1 MANVSQFYYD
11 MAITCC
17 CSCTANADSA
27 ADRAAACT
35 LYAQTMDA
43 RNNTRIVGRR
53 SRLLNWIKSCPS
65 KATECRSSRTHF
77 ADCASLTLPI
87 TLSTHRRR
95 YEADCRIVAD
105 LTSHD
110 ATPSDTSWCL
120 KSESYHSTSIS
131 AGSESVVSF
140 RRDIRWEQHRGS
152 LRALV
157 ALRRGCY
164 AWRTIQAPPGPP
176 GQHAIELTGAETT
189 LAEPVTALELLL
201 ARQVKM
207 VAMDRVYLYSFRI
220 HEL

>member
-1 MANVSQFYYD
+1 MQ
-11 MAITCC
+11 
-17 CSCTANADSA
+17 
-27 ADRAAACT
+27 
-35 LYAQTMDA
+35 
-43 RNNTRIVGRR
+43 
-53 SRLLNWIKSCPS
+53 
-65 KATECRSSRTHF
+65 
-77 ADCASLTLPI
+77 
-87 TLSTHRRR
+87 R
-95 YEADCRIVAD
+95 YEADCCI
-105 LTSHD
+105 
-110 ATPSDTSWCL
+110 ATRHGASRASRTIQL
-120 KSESYHSTSIS
+120 RLVLR
-131 AGSESVVSF
+131 SESVGRF